1 MKTMVETYGQNPV
14 DHIIEVDGLV
24 SIIDGKVILSNVSFQ
39 VRTGEITAILG
50 SSGSG
55 KTTVLKHLLGIYT
68 SIGNSVTVHGKNPSE
83 LQESEEKAFYRQMG
97 VMYQE
102 GALLNSM
109 TVGENI
115 GLPLDQHLELPGE
128 LTEHIV
134 RMKLQLVNLDDAY
147 DKYPS
152 QLSGGMLKRA
162 ALARA
167 IVMDPPILFCDEPG
181 AGLDP
186 VTMSKLDSLIVDLKE
201 QLGMTVVMVTH
212 EVPSTLRMADQIVFL
227 EDGISIF
234 QGTPE
239 SALESSPPVV
249 RDFFARGRG
258 E

>member
-1 MKTMVETYGQNPV
+1 MVETYGQNPV
-14 DHIIEVDGLV
+14 DNIIEVDELV
-24 SIIDGKVILSNVSFQ
+24 SIIDEKVILSDVSFQ

-55 KTTVLKHLLGIYT
+55 KTTVLKHLLGIYS
-68 SIGNSVTVHGKNPSE
+68 SIGNAVTVLGKNPSE
-83 LQESEEKAFYRQMG
+83 LKESEEKGFYRQMG

-109 TVGENI
+109 TVGENV

-128 LTEHIV
+128 LIEHIV
-134 RMKLQLVNLDDAY
+134 KIKLQLVNLEDAF
-147 DKYPS
+147 DKFPS

-167 IVMDPPILFCDEPG
+167 IVMDPLVLFCDEPG

-186 VTMSKLDSLIVDLKE
+186 VTMSKLDSLIVELKK

-227 EDGISIF
+227 ENGVSIF
-234 QGTPE
+234 HGTPE

-249 RDFFARGRG
+249 KDFFARGMG
-258 E
+258 KIIQ